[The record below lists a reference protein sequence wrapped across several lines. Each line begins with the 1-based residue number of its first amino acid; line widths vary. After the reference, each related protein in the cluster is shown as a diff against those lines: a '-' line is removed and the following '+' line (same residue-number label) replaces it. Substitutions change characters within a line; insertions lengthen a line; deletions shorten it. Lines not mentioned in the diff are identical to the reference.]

1 MIPKDDEAMKKIM
14 NSRIN
19 FFLYG
24 PRASGKTYYL
34 NGLLD

>member
-1 MIPKDDEAMKKIM
+1 MILKDEAMKKIM

-34 NGLLD
+34 KGLLD